1 MIPRQARCAD
11 DEVIGL
17 ESGVA
22 VVRDAQTWAHDH
34 LVPLNVSLEV
44 TLACNIRCV
53 HCYNFDRDEPLRA
66 PRKPGGAGAEPAGAC
81 GTSDASAVRPEL
93 TTEEILTLI
102 AELRAAGCLFLSLT
116 GGEVLSHP
124 DLFRFLD
131 RAQELNM
138 AVQLLTNGTLLRP
151 GMAGRLGRYT
161 NLMGVSVSLY
171 GATGAVHDAI
181 TQVSGSFRRT
191 WAGVE
196 RLRAAGVAVRLKFI
210 VMRQNAH
217 ETQAMMDGAT
227 ERGYAYSVDLTITA
241 RHDGTSGSLSARV
254 DRAQL
259 EDLCHGPLRSLLP
272 MGRRPAPPA
281 EDFNCNCAR
290 GNCAISATGEVYPCV
305 SVPWSAGNIRTQPF
319 REIWRASPVFQRI
332 RGLTLTDYG
341 KCAPCPHRA
350 YCSHDRGAAFTATG
364 DYTDADPFVC
374 LSAEIVHHMV
384 EKENPRPGTPSSD
397 AQAKPAFAGQA
408 AQGAAAPLPL
418 PSSASVQC
426 ATSIASTGKLSAPWP
441 STTS

>member
-1 MIPRQARCAD
+1 MIPRAARCAD
-11 DEVIGL
+11 DEVIGI
-17 ESGVA
+17 ESGSA
-22 VVRDAQTWAHDH
+22 VVRTAQTWAHDH

-66 PRKPGGAGAEPAGAC
+66 RRSAHDVAGADSPVATGTGCGTSGAGAM
-81 GTSDASAVRPEL
+81 RPEL
-93 TTEEILTLI
+93 TTDELLTLI

-116 GGEVLSHP
+116 GGEVLAHP
-124 DLFRFLD
+124 ELFRLLD

-151 GMAGRLGRYT
+151 GMSGRLARYA

-171 GATGAVHDAI
+171 GATAAVHDAI

-210 VMRQNAH
+210 VMRQNAQ

-227 ERGYAYSVDLTITA
+227 ERGYPYTVDLTITA

-254 DRAQL
+254 SREELQGL
-259 EDLCHGPLRSLLP
+259 SRGPLRSLLP
-272 MGRRPAPPA
+272 TGRRPPPPA

-305 SVPWSAGNIRTQPF
+305 SVPWSAGNIRTQSF
-319 REIWRASPVFQRI
+319 SEIWRASPVFQRI
-332 RGLTLTDYG
+332 RGLTLADFG

-364 DYTDADPFVC
+364 DYTGADPFVC
-374 LSAEIVHHMV
+374 QSAEIVHQMV
-384 EKENPRPGTPSSD
+384 DEDAALSSLPPPAGPAVRTP
-397 AQAKPAFAGQA
+397 
-408 AQGAAAPLPL
+408 
-418 PSSASVQC
+418 
-426 ATSIASTGKLSAPWP
+426 AT
-441 STTS
+441 